1 MVFTL
6 AIRNL
11 LHDRI
16 RFAVTLVGIV
26 FSIVLVAVQLGL
38 YMGSERIITAMI
50 DNTKAD
56 LWVVAFGSKS
66 FDNATLLEGREKY
79 QVLSTPGVE
88 DVVEMT
94 VGYAKWTKPDGGK
107 TVVVVVGSDTSDRVL
122 DPWNVVEGEVERLSL
137 PENVAID
144 RSYFDHLGVTELGEQ
159 AQINGTR
166 AKITTVTD
174 GIRSFT
180 TLPYVFTSKRQA
192 RVYMRANPDQSTFVL
207 VRLGQDANIEQ
218 IKQDIGSKLEDAEIL
233 TTAEFRERSLAHW
246 LFATGAGAA
255 LIGGAILGIIVGM
268 VIVAQTLYSS
278 AKDHLRE
285 FATLRALGSSS
296 VYIHK
301 VIIWQA
307 VLSAIIGFIIAIVID
322 LIIVYLSVGTP
333 LPIVMTA
340 ELAFGLLGLTIV
352 MCVVS
357 AVSAIVKVTRIDPS
371 VVFAQ

>member
-38 YMGSERIITAMI
+38 YLGSERIITAMI
-50 DNTKAD
+50 DHTKSD

-66 FDNATLLEGREKY
+66 FDNATILEGREKY
-79 QVLSTPGVE
+79 QVLAIGGVE
-88 DVVEMT
+88 SAQELT

-107 TVVVVVGSDTSDRVL
+107 TVIVVVGSDSSDGALV
-122 DPWNVVEGEVERLSL
+122 PWSIVEGTKETLTL

-144 RSYFDHLGVTELGEQ
+144 RSYFDHLGVTKIGEQ
-159 AQINGTR
+159 AQINGIR
-166 AKITTVTD
+166 ASVTAVTN

-192 RVYMRANPDQSTFVL
+192 RIYMRANPDQSTFVL
-207 VRLGQDANIEQ
+207 VRLKDQADIQSVKRQ
-218 IKQDIGSKLEDAEIL
+218 IAEKLDDAEVL
-233 TTAEFRERSLAHW
+233 TTAEFRDRSLAHW

-278 AKDHLRE
+278 AKDNIKE

-296 VYIHK
+296 GYIHR
-301 VIIWQA
+301 VIVWQA
-307 VLSAIIGFIIAIVID
+307 LLSAVIGFAIAIVID
-322 LIIVYLSVGTP
+322 LIIVAASVGSP
-333 LPIVMTA
+333 LPIIMTPQ
-340 ELAFGLLGLTIV
+340 LAGGLLGLTIV
-352 MCVVS
+352 MCIVS
-357 AVSAIVKVTRIDPS
+357 ALSAIIKVTRIDPA
-371 VVFAQ
+371 VVFTQ